1 MFVVGIFNSY
11 TINGLKY
18 GIDSIFFLFIYYIL
32 YGKISNNR
40 FSYSNYCFN
49 SYFNNYRD
57 DAFDGKKNKPWPPM
71 NAQCLDYWEID
82 GSGNCV
88 DTMDLA
94 KLKCPN
100 GNVTS
105 TNGHSTMNFN
115 TPPYVGAKGAC
126 AKYNWAKQCGLSW
139 DGVTYGVKNP
149 CQS

>member
-1 MFVVGIFNSY
+1 MERFQTTVLVIA
-11 TINGLKY
+11 IIVL
-18 GIDSIFFLFIYYIL
+18 IVIL
-32 YGKISNNR
+32 IIIGMTLST
-40 FSYSNYCFN
+40 
-49 SYFNNYRD
+49 
-57 DAFDGKKNKPWPPM
+57 AKKNKPWPPM